1 MKEMMMSQS
10 GRSRLSQLK
19 KYRDRVEKEKG
30 KFEVDK
36 KWHVDGQMN
45 THHIMGGRISKSEPK
60 DEKGALKRE
69 QWLFRTKWRFSRHQR
84 RPFLTNF

>member
-30 KFEVDK
+30 KFAVDK

-45 THHIMGGRISKSEPK
+45 THHIMG
-60 DEKGALKRE
+60 DEFQSRSRRMKKAL
-69 QWLFRTKWRFSRHQR
+69 
-84 RPFLTNF
+84 